1 MKRLPVLRIPP
12 SRARSYLLHGFKTA
26 LAVSLSFIVIHAT
39 GLSNGMMAA
48 LSALVVMQMRVAD
61 TVELSA
67 LRLLGALSGA
77 AVGAASVL
85 LVPDSP
91 EGNLAALFAATLLC
105 TFIARWNP
113 RFRVASIAAAAVILA
128 SAGHADRLAVAGHQ
142 LLEITAGVLI
152 ALGISIFLWPVRVAE
167 VLYKSLGKQCRL
179 AAQTL
184 DQLTTAFLDRQKHL
198 TPGVLEPF
206 LMAIRENHELLGKV
220 REHEALLYYKE
231 HNQLGFLVQG
241 LDAVTM
247 HLNAL
252 FDALH
257 EDGCEPGV
265 ELIMQRE
272 IRDLSG
278 AISVTLNHITEPA
291 SQAPWPDLN
300 LQERFCQT
308 RMNELRAAGMLRRF
322 STNKLLQILAFYQ
335 SLLHLSGTVNVFADR
350 MVLAMEKT
358 PTS

>member
-1 MKRLPVLRIPP
+1 MKRLPILRIPP
-12 SRARSYLLHGFKTA
+12 SKARSYLLHGCKTA
-26 LAVSLSFIVIHAT
+26 LAVSLSFIAIHAT
-39 GLSNGMMAA
+39 GQSNGIMAA

-113 RFRVASIAAAAVILA
+113 RFRMASVAAAAVILA
-128 SAGHADRLAVAGHQ
+128 SAGYADRLAVAGHQ

-167 VLYKSLGKQCRL
+167 ALYKSLGKQCRL

-184 DQLTTAFLDRQKHL
+184 DQITTAFLDRQKHL
-198 TPGVLEPF
+198 PPSVLEPF
-206 LMAIRENHELLGKV
+206 LMAVRENHELLSKV
-220 REHEALLYYKE
+220 SEHEALLFYKE
-231 HNQLGFLVQG
+231 HEQLGFLVQG

-257 EDGCEPGV
+257 DDDCEPGV
-265 ELIMQRE
+265 ELIMQQE

-278 AISVTLNHITEPA
+278 AISATLNHITEPA
-291 SQAPWPDLN
+291 SQAPWPDLS

-308 RMNELRAAGMLRRF
+308 RMNELRAVRMLQRF
-322 STNKLLQILAFYQ
+322 STSKLVQILAFYQ
-335 SLLHLSGTVNVFADR
+335 SLLHLAGTVNVFADR
-350 MVLAMEKT
+350 MVLALEKT
-358 PTS
+358 STS